1 MDYVMVG
8 GGALAREILDWFGP
22 QFARSGDRFVGYLDD
37 GDAPMA
43 AFGRDLPYL
52 GKIAGH
58 TPKPGVLLVMG
69 IGTPAGKTAVGKAL
83 RAAGGR
89 FATLVHDRAFVTAS
103 ARLGEGVL
111 VGPFANVSSDSKVED
126 LVTINGHSGV
136 GHDVV
141 LGAGSTLSCHVD
153 LTGRAKVGEGVFF
166 GSGARVL
173 PGVTVGAGGTIGAGA
188 VIVRDTAP
196 GGTYYAAPARK
207 L

>member
-22 QFARSGDRFVGYLDD
+22 QLARAGERFVGYLDD

-43 AFGRDLPYL
+43 RFGRDLPHL
-52 GKIAGH
+52 GPIKGH
-58 TPKPGVLLVMG
+58 APSAETRLVIGVG
-69 IGTPAGKTAVGKAL
+69 SPAGKRSVGDAL
-83 RAAGGR
+83 RQAGGR
-89 FATLVHDRAFVTAS
+89 FATLVHERAFVAAS

-111 VGPFANVSSDSKVED
+111 VGPFVNVSSDSRVGD
-126 LVTINGHSGV
+126 LVIVNGHSSV
-136 GHDVV
+136 GHDVE

-153 LTGRAKVGEGVFF
+153 LTGRVKVGEDVFF

-173 PGVTVGAGGTIGAGA
+173 PGVSIGRGGMIGAGA
-188 VIVRDTAP
+188 VVVRDTVAD
-196 GGTYYAAPARK
+196 GTYYAAPARK